1 MTAKKYATGALPT
14 KRESIHQLIV
24 AETARALNEGG
35 PERTSLIG
43 VMSRVGR
50 THGGFYLHFKSK
62 DDLVLSAIEHMLKI
76 SRERLSSF
84 VVGVPAEQALNNYL
98 EFYLSMRHVADFN
111 SGCCLPSLASDVG
124 RMSPEAKKRVMTG
137 VSAVKHVIAT
147 LLEKIG
153 VNSTSSAVTAHSIF
167 VEMIGAVTL
176 ARAAETPEQALEILG
191 HSLVSIQQRIKPR
204 SL

>member
-1 MTAKKYATGALPT
+1 MTAKSYATGSLP
-14 KRESIHQLIV
+14 KKKESVRQLILS
-24 AETARALNEGG
+24 ETARALNEGG

-62 DDLVLSAIEHMLKI
+62 EDLVHSAIDHMLKI
-76 SRERLSSF
+76 SRERLNSF
-84 VVGVPAEQALNNYL
+84 VVGVPAEEALNNYL
-98 EFYLSMRHVADFN
+98 KFYLSMRHVADFN
-111 SGCCLPSLASDVG
+111 SGCCLPSLANDVG

-153 VNSTSSAVTAHSIF
+153 LNSTSAAVTAHSIF

-176 ARAAETPEQALEILG
+176 ARAADIPEQAREMLAQ
-191 HSLVSIQQRIKPR
+191 SLASIQQRIKP
-204 SL
+204 